1 MIRNFYL
8 LNLNLKNF
16 FKIIS
21 PKFFIILIS
30 FSIVIYF
37 FWLLKL
43 LNDFPWRYVF
53 TDWIINYKGGYIR
66 RGLIGEVSTNLSIFF
81 NTNIKYI
88 FFIIHFFIYFLFHYF
103 FYKFFSVFKKN
114 YLFYGLCFSP
124 LVFLY
129 PLSTFEALARK
140 EIFFITLFLINCYF
154 LTRVQS
160 RNIAFLLTNI
170 CFIFSY
176 FIHES
181 SFIFLI
187 FFYLTFYVFLKQNN
201 LKIKLH
207 ELFIALMVI
216 IFLGYLL
223 FMPVTELKLLKMI
236 SYISENFFLTSKNSG
251 AISALHLNVSGI
263 SSFLRDHYISLKYIF
278 RYLLISH
285 FLIFFVYIFYLKPS
299 PQLGRFFWLLCLGCF
314 LSPLF
319 LFLIAYDWG
328 RFIYIIY
335 NFSLIFTFFYFYHD
349 KQIFIKID
357 QGSILQKI
365 SSKFKLFFTLC
376 YVSLWSPKLFY
387 FEDIELFPLFDVLF
401 DVLKYS
407 FKYASI
413 IIQQ

>member
-1 MIRNFYL
+1 MRNFYL

-81 NTNIKYI
+81 NTNINYI

-114 YLFYGLCFSP
+114 YLFYVLCFSP

-201 LKIKLH
+201 LKIKLP

-236 SYISENFFLTSKNSG
+236 SYISENFFLISRNSG
-251 AISALHLNVSGI
+251 AISAIHFNTSGI
-263 SSFLRDHYISLKYIF
+263 NLFLKDNYISLKYII
-278 RYLLISH
+278 RYLLLSH
-285 FLIFFVYIFYLKPS
+285 FVIFFLYILYFKNLPN
-299 PQLGRFFWLLCLGCF
+299 LGKFFWLFCLGCF
-314 LSPLF
+314 LSPVF
-319 LFLIAYDWG
+319 LFLIASDWG
-328 RFIYIIY
+328 RFVYILY
-335 NFSLIFTFFYFYHD
+335 NFCLIFSFFCLYQD
-349 KQIFIKID
+349 KQIFFEID
-357 QGSILQKI
+357 QFSVLRKI
-365 SSKFKLFFTLC
+365 SFKFKLFFTLC
-376 YVSLWSPKLFY
+376 YVSLWNPKIWF
-387 FEDIELFPLFDVLF
+387 FEDIELFPLFNVLF
-401 DVLKYS
+401 DVLRYS
-407 FKYASI
+407 FKYTSI

>member
-1 MIRNFYL
+1 MIKNIFL

-16 FKIIS
+16 FKITS

-66 RGLIGEVSTNLSIFF
+66 RGLIGELSTSLSAFLSI
-81 NTNIKYI
+81 NIKYI
-88 FFIIHFFIYFLFHYF
+88 FFIIHFFIYSLFHYF
-103 FYKFFSVFKKN
+103 FYKFFSIFKKN

-160 RNIAFLLTNI
+160 RNIGFLFTNI

-181 SFIFLI
+181 SFIFSI
-187 FFYLTFYVFLKQNN
+187 FFYLSYYVFLKQHNF
-201 LKIKLH
+201 KIKLH
-207 ELFIALMVI
+207 EFLIALMVI

-223 FMPVTELKLLKMI
+223 FLPVTESKLLKMI
-236 SYISENFFLTSKNSG
+236 SYINENFFLISRNSG
-251 AISALHLNVSGI
+251 AISAIHFNTSGVNL
-263 SSFLRDHYISLKYIF
+263 FLKDNYISLKYII
-278 RYLLISH
+278 RYLLLSH
-285 FLIFFVYIFYLKPS
+285 FIIFFLYIFYLKPFLH
-299 PQLGRFFWLLCLGCF
+299 LGKFFNFLCLGCF
-314 LSPLF
+314 LSPVF
-319 LFLIAYDWG
+319 LFLIASDWG
-328 RFIYIIY
+328 RFVYILY
-335 NFSLIFTFFYFYHD
+335 NFCLIFTFFCFYQD
-349 KQIFIKID
+349 KQIFIEID
-357 QGSILQKI
+357 QFSILQKI
-365 SSKFKLFFTLC
+365 SFKFKVFFALC
-376 YVSLWSPKLFY
+376 YVSLWNPKIWF
-387 FEDIELFPLFDVLF
+387 FEDIELFPLFNVLF

-407 FKYASI
+407 FKYTSI

>member
-1 MIRNFYL
+1 MRNFYL

-114 YLFYGLCFSP
+114 YLFYVLCFSP

-236 SYISENFFLTSKNSG
+236 SYISENFFLISRNSG
-251 AISALHLNVSGI
+251 AISAIHFNTSGI
-263 SSFLRDHYISLKYIF
+263 NLFLKDNYISLKYII
-278 RYLLISH
+278 RYLLLSH
-285 FLIFFVYIFYLKPS
+285 FVIFFLYILYFKNLPN
-299 PQLGRFFWLLCLGCF
+299 LGKFFWLFCLGCF
-314 LSPLF
+314 LSPVF
-319 LFLIAYDWG
+319 LFLIASDWG
-328 RFIYIIY
+328 RFVYILY
-335 NFSLIFTFFYFYHD
+335 NFCLIFSFFCLYQD
-349 KQIFIKID
+349 KQIFFEID
-357 QGSILQKI
+357 QFSVLRKI
-365 SSKFKLFFTLC
+365 SFKFKLFFTLC
-376 YVSLWSPKLFY
+376 YVSLWNPKIWF
-387 FEDIELFPLFDVLF
+387 FEDIELFPLFNVLF
-401 DVLKYS
+401 DVLRYI
-407 FKYASI
+407 FKYTYI

>member
-1 MIRNFYL
+1 MITNIL
-8 LNLNLKNF
+8 SLNLNLKNF

-21 PKFFIILIS
+21 PKFFLILIS
-30 FSIVIYF
+30 FSIIIYF

-66 RGLIGEVSTNLSIFF
+66 RGLIGEVSTNLSTFF
-81 NTNIKYI
+81 NINIKYI
-88 FFIIHFFIYFLFHYF
+88 FFLIHFFIYFLFHYF

-181 SFIFLI
+181 SIFFSI
-187 FFYLTFYVFLKQNN
+187 FFYLTYYIFLKQNN
-201 LKIKLH
+201 FKIKLH
-207 ELFIALMVI
+207 EFLIALMVVI
-216 IFLGYLL
+216 YLGYLL
-223 FMPVTELKLLKMI
+223 LIPVTELKLLKMV
-236 SYISENFFLTSKNSG
+236 SYINENFFLMTRNSG
-251 AISALHLNVSGI
+251 AFSSLLLNVSEI
-263 SSFLRDHYISLKYIF
+263 QFFIRADYASFKHII
-278 RYLLISH
+278 RYLLLSH
-285 FLIFFVYIFYLKPS
+285 FLIFFLYMLYLKPH
-299 PQLGRFFWLLCLGCF
+299 PLLGNFFYLLCLGCF
-314 LSPLF
+314 LSPIF
-319 LFLIAYDWG
+319 LFIIAYDWG
-328 RFIYIIY
+328 RFVYILY

-349 KQIFIKID
+349 KQVLIKFD
-357 QGSILQKI
+357 QCSILQKI
-365 SSKFKLFFTLC
+365 GFNSKLFFTIC
-376 YVSLWSPKLFY
+376 YVSLWSPKLWF
-387 FEDIELFPLFDVLF
+387 FEDIKLFPLFDVLF
-401 DVLKYS
+401 NVLKYS
-407 FKYASI
+407 IKYTFI
-413 IIQQ
+413 LFQQ